1 MWNIFEQPWTLLT
14 AAIIILLVMLII
26 RSILPEKKHLWQL
39 LLPVLLAASAFAL
52 DLLIQTDLEKIN
64 ALINAGV
71 KAVEQE
77 NPDAIEPI
85 ISDNYHDSF
94 HNTKNDLMNY
104 CRRRL
109 SEPLV
114 EKNIK
119 RIVTIDIQEKLATA
133 VFTVRIVFD
142 QRSYIYQSY
151 KPIIL
156 TKLKLDLQKEP
167 DNNWRITQAELLEID
182 MQPVNWQDIQ
192 QQTW

>member
-39 LLPVLLAASAFAL
+39 LLPVLIAASAFAL

-64 ALINAGV
+64 AVINAGV

-77 NPDAIEPI
+77 NSDAIEPI

-94 HNTKNDLMNY
+94 HKTKNDLMNY

-167 DNNWRITQAELLEID
+167 EKRWLIHSTEILEIGG
-182 MQPVNWQDIQ
+182 QPFGWRDIR
-192 QQTW
+192 

>member
-39 LLPVLLAASAFAL
+39 LLPVLIAASAFAL

-64 ALINAGV
+64 AVINAGV

-77 NPDAIEPI
+77 NSDAIEPI

-94 HNTKNDLMNY
+94 HKTKNDLMNY

-182 MQPVNWQDIQ
+182 MQPVNWHDIQ
-192 QQTW
+192 QQIW

>member
-14 AAIIILLVMLII
+14 AAIIILLLMLIV
-26 RSILPEKKHLWQL
+26 RSILPDKKHFWQL

-52 DLLIQTDLEKIN
+52 DLLVQTDLEKIN
-64 ALINAGV
+64 TVISTAV

-85 ISDNYHDSF
+85 ISDNYLDSF
-94 HNTKNDLMNY
+94 HNTKNDFMNH

-119 RIVTIDIQEKLATA
+119 RIVTIDIQETLATA
-133 VFTVRIVFD
+133 VFTVRIIFD
-142 QRSYIYQSY
+142 ERSYIYQSY

-156 TKLKLDLQKEP
+156 TKVKLDLQKEP
-167 DNNWRITQAELLEID
+167 DNNWRITKAELLEID

-192 QQTW
+192 QNW